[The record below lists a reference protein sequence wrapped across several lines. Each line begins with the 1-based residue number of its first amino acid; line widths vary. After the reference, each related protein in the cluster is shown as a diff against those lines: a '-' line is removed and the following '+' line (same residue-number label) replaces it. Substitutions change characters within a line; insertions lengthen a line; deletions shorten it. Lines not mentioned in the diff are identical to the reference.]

1 MMIIIL
7 SLLPRTVPVSSTVMQ
22 KSIWLLAFLA
32 CLLWL
37 GLLVDGAAVIAL
49 PSNDTHL
56 VHPHRLNFTDAIPGG
71 IIVIDKERGSEQPAA
86 QIFENVIWLM
96 AVFLGPEDFSGFI
109 PSQAWS
115 SKDYILG
122 VSVDKEQGV
131 VQRPFVMYGFYFI
144 SLLMKQEK
152 DFRSGV
158 FEIQYGGI
166 PICDLVILPKVSS
179 GLKLA
184 PSFTHVTQLDPPPSP
199 TADNTNGFSQLA
211 GWEPW
216 VLQTTKIMPFLI
228 HPMDELGQLISIMD
242 MLVTAAKSPENERVQ
257 KDIESIV
264 PNSGVKIS
272 LSLAPNDT
280 PNVLTY
286 GGLVWALYGMADS
299 VPGNGGQGLR
309 GRMSLRSVYLGEIT
323 LVPSNSSPPT
333 NPLIEAIV
341 NASMGTAT
349 SR

>member
-1 MMIIIL
+1 
-7 SLLPRTVPVSSTVMQ
+7 
-22 KSIWLLAFLA
+22 
-32 CLLWL
+32 
-37 GLLVDGAAVIAL
+37 
-49 PSNDTHL
+49 
-56 VHPHRLNFTDAIPGG
+56 
-71 IIVIDKERGSEQPAA
+71 
-86 QIFENVIWLM
+86 
-96 AVFLGPEDFSGFI
+96 
-109 PSQAWS
+109 
-115 SKDYILG
+115 
-122 VSVDKEQGV
+122 
-131 VQRPFVMYGFYFI
+131 
-144 SLLMKQEK
+144 
-152 DFRSGV
+152 
-158 FEIQYGGI
+158 
-166 PICDLVILPKVSS
+166 
-179 GLKLA
+179 
-184 PSFTHVTQLDPPPSP
+184 
-199 TADNTNGFSQLA
+199 
-211 GWEPW
+211 
-216 VLQTTKIMPFLI
+216 MPFLI

-286 GGLVWALYGMADS
+286 GGLVWAMYGMADS
-299 VPGNGGQGLR
+299 VPGSGGQGLR